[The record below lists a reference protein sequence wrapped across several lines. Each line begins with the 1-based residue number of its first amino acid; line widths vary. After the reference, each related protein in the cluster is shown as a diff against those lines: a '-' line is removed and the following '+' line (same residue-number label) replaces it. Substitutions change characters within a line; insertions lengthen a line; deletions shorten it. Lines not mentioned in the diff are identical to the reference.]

1 MIKPIGEFTIIEEYG
16 GEKHS
21 TGIEIFDK
29 SEIEVLKKAAGSK
42 SVIYKSTAEQFLMR
56 IHWMSQ
62 FVDWNE
68 VEKELKSWRK

>member
-16 GEKHS
+16 GDKHR

-29 SEIEVLKKAAGSK
+29 SDVEITKKAEGSK
-42 SVIYKSTAEQFLMR
+42 SVIYKSTAEQFLLR

-62 FVDWNE
+62 FIDFNKI
-68 VEKELKSWRK
+68 EKEFKSWRK